1 MATNTSSGDNA
12 PQSSDMSF
20 YVFMLAIIVAMAFY
34 ISYDMEQR
42 YGSGA
47 AVSGTTA
54 AEPVVISVEQAISVE
69 IKPVAEIPA
78 TATTPEVIVVEK
90 TEQKT
95 IVTTAIVP
103 VQEAAAPVEA
113 EVVVE
118 EKAAPEVTTPAADT
132 IPMFDSMIQTIE
144 KITTPV
150 VEKAE
155 AVVNDIIQP
164 APPAPAAVVKAPEE
178 VQPAPVPVAQSIPE
192 ATPAAPD
199 YNPYADQYGRRP
211 YQDYQ
216 QPQQYGN
223 PYGNPYNSPYN
234 NNSYNNQYNNPYA
247 NPYGYGN
254 PYQQPSQ

>member
-54 AEPVVISVEQAISVE
+54 AEAISEPIVISVEQVNSVE

-78 TATTPEVIVVEK
+78 TETTPEVIVVEK

-95 IVTTAIVP
+95 TVTTAAIP
-103 VQEAAAPVEA
+103 VQEAAAPVET
-113 EVVVE
+113 
-118 EKAAPEVTTPAADT
+118 EKAAPEVTDPAADT

-150 VEKAE
+150 IEKAE
-155 AVVNDIIQP
+155 EVVNDIIQP
-164 APPAPAAVVKAPEE
+164 APPAPATVVKAPEA
-178 VQPAPVPVAQSIPE
+178 VQPASIPAAQPLPE

-234 NNSYNNQYNNPYA
+234 NNPYNNQYNNPYA